1 MPQKTKIV
9 IADDNAAIRSTLK
22 DILAEKGFLVEVVQN
37 GYDLLLYL
45 RKNPV
50 DIIILDMVMPV
61 KGGMEIFSAIRSLRP
76 NIKIIIYTGF
86 RKYENSIYARSA
98 DRFLLKGGDPAKLL
112 KAVQVLLEK

>member
-1 MPQKTKIV
+1 MPKKTKIV
-9 IADDNAAIRSTLK
+9 IADDNVDIRSTLK
-22 DILAEKGFLVEVVQN
+22 DILVEKDFLVEVVQN

-86 RKYENSIYARSA
+86 KKYEDSIYARSA
-98 DRFLLKGGDPAKLL
+98 DRFLLKGGDPLEL
-112 KAVQVLLEK
+112 VEVVQDLS